1 MLLSMLRPKLPPL
14 PLLLALPPLL
24 LLPKLLLPEFKLLLP
39 MFPKSLKLLY
49 SLKRLLLVPPLPEP
63 FEVRGGT
70 VEPAVFPF
78 PAPDEVRPTVNMSCK
93 NSSASPSTNDHG
105 LVVDDDELDEE
116 AEEDSDE
123 DPVLI
128 RPP

>member
-14 PLLLALPPLL
+14 PLLLVLPPLL

-49 SLKRLLLVPPLPEP
+49 SLKRLLLPPPLPEP
-63 FEVRGGT
+63 LRAGT
-70 VEPAVFPF
+70 VEPVFPF

-105 LVVDDDELDEE
+105 LVVEDDELDEE
-116 AEEDSDE
+116 AEDDSDE